1 MNVIETHNLCKYYGN
16 KKALDDLNL
25 EVPKGTIFGYL
36 GPNGAGKTTTIRILL
51 NLAKPTKG
59 SALVLGENIARSRK
73 YLRSI
78 GYLPDVPNFYNYFT
92 AKEYLEILSE
102 IIGVDKKRVDEVL
115 EIVDLK
121 NEKKRIGAFSRGMKQ
136 RLGIAQ
142 ALLPDPKLLILDEP
156 TSALDPQGRKE
167 ILDLILSLRGEKT
180 VFFSTH
186 ILSDVERVCDRVGI
200 LKEGKLLLNDALE
213 NIKKKFSRRV
223 IKLEVDSPC
232 RIIEK
237 IKKEDFV
244 EGVLVENQNSL
255 MIKVRD
261 LQKAQKKIPQIVVQE
276 DLSIVHFEVLEP
288 TLEDI
293 FFEVIS

>member
-1 MNVIETHNLCKYYGN
+1 MNVIETHNLYKYYGI
-16 KKALDDLNL
+16 KKVLDDLNL
-25 EVPKGTIFGYL
+25 EVPEGVIFGYL

-59 SALVLGENIARSRK
+59 SVLVLGENISKSRK
-73 YLRSI
+73 YLRRIS
-78 GYLPDVPNFYNYFT
+78 YLPDVPNFYNYFT
-92 AKEYLEILSE
+92 AKEYLEVLSE
-102 IIGVDKKRVDEVL
+102 IIGVDKKRVEEVL
-115 EIVDLK
+115 EIVGLK

-156 TSALDPQGRKE
+156 TSSLDPQGRKE

-186 ILSDVERVCDRVGI
+186 ILSDVERICDRVGI
-200 LKEGKLLLNDALE
+200 LREGRLLLNDTLD
-213 NIKKKFSRRV
+213 NIKKKLSRRIV
-223 IKLEVDSPC
+223 KLKVDDPL
-232 RIIEK
+232 RMMERV
-237 IKKEDFV
+237 KKEDFV
-244 EGVLVENQNSL
+244 EEVLIKNQNSL
-255 MIKVRD
+255 IIKVKD
-261 LQKAQKKIPQIVVQE
+261 LQRAGKKIPEIIVQE
-276 DLSIVHFEVLEP
+276 NLSIMHFEVSEP

>member
-1 MNVIETHNLCKYYGN
+1 MNVIETHNLYKYYGI
-16 KKALDDLNL
+16 KKVLDDLNL
-25 EVPKGTIFGYL
+25 EVPEGVIFGYL

-59 SALVLGENIARSRK
+59 SVLVLGENISKSRK
-73 YLRSI
+73 YLRRI

-92 AKEYLEILSE
+92 AKEYLEVLSE
-102 IIGVDKKRVDEVL
+102 IIGVDKKRVEEVL
-115 EIVDLK
+115 EIVGLK

-156 TSALDPQGRKE
+156 TSSLDPQGRKE

-186 ILSDVERVCDRVGI
+186 ILSDVERICDRVGI
-200 LKEGKLLLNDALE
+200 LREGRLLLNDTLD
-213 NIKKKFSRRV
+213 NIKKKLSRRIV
-223 IKLEVDSPC
+223 KLKVDDPL
-232 RIIEK
+232 RMMERV
-237 IKKEDFV
+237 KKEDFV
-244 EGVLVENQNSL
+244 EEVLIKNQNSL
-255 MIKVRD
+255 IIKVKD
-261 LQKAQKKIPQIVVQE
+261 LQRAGKKIPEIIVQE
-276 DLSIVHFEVLEP
+276 NLSIMHFEVSEP